1 MNFEHYLGLLTLLL
15 GALAVKL
22 RKLRRRL
29 KQLNANL
36 TVGNGTSLT
45 VEITSN
51 SNQEQKKED

>member
-1 MNFEHYLGLLTLLL
+1 MNFEHYLGLLTLLF

-29 KQLNANL
+29 KRLNANL

-45 VEITSN
+45 VEITSS
-51 SNQEQKKED
+51 SNQEQRKED